1 MSPYYDIEDPN
12 DLYIDEK
19 DAIEVPPIDANEP
32 VSDFQ
37 KKYYMGASNL
47 PYQLERPQGLQYNG
61 GEVQGGKFD
70 RKAPKL
76 NRYYEKLRPYYK
88 IKEENFTTD
97 KTLIFESRFESGNLK
112 KAIKV

>member
-47 PYQLERPQGLQYNG
+47 PYQLERPQGL
-61 GEVQGGKFD
+61 
-70 RKAPKL
+70 
-76 NRYYEKLRPYYK
+76 
-88 IKEENFTTD
+88 
-97 KTLIFESRFESGNLK
+97 
-112 KAIKV
+112 